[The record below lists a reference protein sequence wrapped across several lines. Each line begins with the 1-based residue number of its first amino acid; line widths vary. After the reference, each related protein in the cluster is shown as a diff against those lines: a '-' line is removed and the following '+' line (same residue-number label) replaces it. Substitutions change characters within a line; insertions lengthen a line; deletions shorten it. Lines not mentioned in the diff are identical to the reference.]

1 MSGRGFQRFVY
12 RLFDPGEFGCAV
24 AGATLQVDFLAR
36 QVSAASIERFVG
48 EDWALDTYDAGV
60 KARMYGPLLPGR
72 VSLCLMLRDEVS
84 SQYGLDLGEGCLLCN
99 PPGVPIDGF
108 IAPGFRAVA
117 TSVPLWM
124 WEECRRLAGCR
135 VEELI
140 GFQVI
145 PLPPGVY
152 AELRGMHAEAW
163 RCLQERDEGCMAPEL
178 AGLRLSRALATAAW
192 EHAARQRRIAWSP
205 RNRFRL
211 ARRAEGLM
219 RERLG
224 EPLCV
229 PNVCLAMGVS
239 RRELEYAFQTAFGES
254 PRAFLESLRMTAVRR
269 ALVRSGGGRSVTDVA
284 LACGF
289 SHLGRFSTRYRA
301 LFGESPSETGR
312 GKDG

>member
-1 MSGRGFQRFVY
+1 MAAGRGFESFVY

-24 AGATLQVDFLAR
+24 AGATLQVDFLAK
-36 QVSAASIERFVG
+36 QVSAASIERFAC

-72 VSLCLMLRDEVS
+72 VALCLMLRDGVS

-117 TSVPLWM
+117 TSVPLWV
-124 WEECRRLAGCR
+124 WEECRRLAGCAA
-135 VEELI
+135 EELL

-163 RCLQERDEGCMAPEL
+163 RCLRGVDAGCLAPEV

-192 EHAARQRRIAWSP
+192 EHVARQRQIAWSP

-211 ARRAEGLM
+211 ARRAEVLM

-224 EPLCV
+224 EALCV
-229 PNVCLAMGVS
+229 PNVCLALGVS

-254 PRAFLESLRMTAVRR
+254 PRAFLESLRMGAARAALRR
-269 ALVRSGGGRSVTDVA
+269 GGEARSVTEVA
-284 LACGF
+284 LECGF

-301 LFGESPSETGR
+301 LFGERPSETGR
-312 GKDG
+312 SRK